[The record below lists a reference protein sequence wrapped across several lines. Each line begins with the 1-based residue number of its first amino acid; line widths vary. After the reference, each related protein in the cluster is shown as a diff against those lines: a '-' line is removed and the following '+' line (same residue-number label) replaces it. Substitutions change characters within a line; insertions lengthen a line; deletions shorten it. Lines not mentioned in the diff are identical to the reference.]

1 MLMVRLAGF
10 SLHRIDSNVRVCW
23 LDLTTE
29 DILHVSS
36 KFWELQTDPI
46 LTMDDSLTIILTTQL
61 TLCAGALA
69 TFADRIPHLEATLQA
84 FINFEILC
92 VPSWICVECM

>member
-1 MLMVRLAGF
+1 M
-10 SLHRIDSNVRVCW
+10 CW
-23 LDLTTE
+23 LDLTAE
-29 DILHVSS
+29 DILHVSP

-69 TFADRIPHLEATLQA
+69 TLADGIPHLEATLRA
-84 FINFEILC
+84 FINFEISCVRFWISVDLC
-92 VPSWICVECM
+92 M